1 MKNTLKNIRRIGK
14 TMTIDDTI
22 SKFIRL
28 LKEKKIFIE
37 LSNGYTITIS
47 DEADNVDDK
56 KLFKEIVYTIPNLL
70 GESTN
75 G

>member
-1 MKNTLKNIRRIGK
+1 
-14 TMTIDDTI
+14 MTIDDTI

-37 LSNGYTITIS
+37 LSNGYTITMS
-47 DEADNVDDK
+47 DEADDVDDK

-70 GESTN
+70 GESKN

>member
-1 MKNTLKNIRRIGK
+1 
-14 TMTIDDTI
+14 MTTDDAI
-22 SKFIRL
+22 SKFNRL
-28 LKEKKIFIE
+28 LREKKISIT

-47 DEADNVDDK
+47 DEADDVDDK
-56 KLFKEIVYTIPNLL
+56 KLFKEIVYTIPKLL

>member
-1 MKNTLKNIRRIGK
+1 
-14 TMTIDDTI
+14 MTIDDTI

-37 LSNGYTITIS
+37 LSNGYTITMS
-47 DEADNVDDK
+47 DEADDVDDK

-70 GESTN
+70 GESTH

>member
-1 MKNTLKNIRRIGK
+1 
-14 TMTIDDTI
+14 MTIDDTI
-22 SKFIRL
+22 SKFICL

-37 LSNGYTITIS
+37 LSNGYTITMS
-47 DEADNVDDK
+47 DEANDVDDK

>member
-1 MKNTLKNIRRIGK
+1 
-14 TMTIDDTI
+14 MTIDDTI

-47 DEADNVDDK
+47 DEADDVDDK

>member
-1 MKNTLKNIRRIGK
+1 MKNIRRIGK

-47 DEADNVDDK
+47 DEADDVDDK

-70 GESTN
+70 GESKN

>member
-1 MKNTLKNIRRIGK
+1 
-14 TMTIDDTI
+14 MTIDDAI

-37 LSNGYTITIS
+37 LSNGYTITVS
-47 DEADNVDDK
+47 DEADDVDDK

-70 GESTN
+70 GESIN

>member
-1 MKNTLKNIRRIGK
+1 
-14 TMTIDDTI
+14 MTIDDTI

-37 LSNGYTITIS
+37 LSNGYTITMS
-47 DEADNVDDK
+47 DEADDVDDK